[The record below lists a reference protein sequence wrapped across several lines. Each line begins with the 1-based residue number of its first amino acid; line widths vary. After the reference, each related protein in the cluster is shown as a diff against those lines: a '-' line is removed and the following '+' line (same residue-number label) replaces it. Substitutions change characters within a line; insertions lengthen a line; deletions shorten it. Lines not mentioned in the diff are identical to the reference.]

1 MSSELENQIKD
12 DLFRDKVIKFFSQY
26 KKYLITLLILL
37 ITIPSFYHAFK
48 AYERNKSEKIL
59 EDYSKAIM
67 MLSNE
72 NLDEADKI
80 FTKLLNEKNESI
92 MISSLNKIIEI
103 NLKKKN
109 PKKNIILIDDILN
122 SKKLSALN
130 TELLKIK
137 KALLIFDK
145 ADEKTMLDLLNKNE
159 KQSKFYSLSMQILVD
174 FYISKNE
181 LSKANEIRKLVNEK
195 YSLCQI
201 EQTIELQAQYWKNT
215 PGAK

>member
-26 KKYLITLLILL
+26 KKYLVTLLILL

-48 AYERNKSEKIL
+48 AYEHNKSEKIL

-67 MLSNE
+67 MLGNE

-80 FTKLLNEKNESI
+80 FTKLLNEKNEAI
-92 MISSLNKIIEI
+92 LISSLNKIIEI

-122 SKKLSALN
+122 SNKLSALN

-181 LSKANEIRKLVNEK
+181 LSKANEIQKLVNEK
-195 YSLCQI
+195 
-201 EQTIELQAQYWKNT
+201 
-215 PGAK
+215 

>member
-12 DLFRDKVIKFFSQY
+12 DLFRDKVIKFFSKY
-26 KKYLITLLILL
+26 KKYLISLLILL

-59 EDYSKAIM
+59 ENYSQAIM
-67 MLSNE
+67 MLGNE

-130 TELLKIK
+130 AELLKIK

-145 ADEKTMLDLLNKNE
+145 VDEKTMLDLLNKNE

-181 LSKANEIRKLVNEK
+181 VSKANEIQKLVNEK
-195 YSLCQI
+195 
-201 EQTIELQAQYWKNT
+201 
-215 PGAK
+215 

>member
-80 FTKLLNEKNESI
+80 FTKLLNEKNEAI

-145 ADEKTMLDLLNKNE
+145 ADEKTILDLLNKND

-181 LSKANEIRKLVNEK
+181 LSKANEIQKLVNEK
-195 YSLCQI
+195 
-201 EQTIELQAQYWKNT
+201 
-215 PGAK
+215 

>member
-26 KKYLITLLILL
+26 KKYLITLLVLL

-72 NLDEADKI
+72 NLDKADEI
-80 FTKLLNEKNESI
+80 FTKLLNEKNEAI

-137 KALLIFDK
+137 KALLIFDV

-159 KQSKFYSLSMQILVD
+159 KESKFYSLSMQILAD

-181 LSKANEIRKLVNEK
+181 VSKANEIQKLVNEK
-195 YSLCQI
+195 
-201 EQTIELQAQYWKNT
+201 
-215 PGAK
+215 

>member
-80 FTKLLNEKNESI
+80 FTKLLNEKNEAI
-92 MISSLNKIIEI
+92 MISALNKIIEI

-145 ADEKTMLDLLNKNE
+145 ADEKTMLDLLNKND

-195 YSLCQI
+195 
-201 EQTIELQAQYWKNT
+201 
-215 PGAK
+215 

>member
-80 FTKLLNEKNESI
+80 FTKLLNEKNEAI

-145 ADEKTMLDLLNKNE
+145 ADEKTMLDLLNKND

-181 LSKANEIRKLVNEK
+181 LLKANEIQKLVNEK
-195 YSLCQI
+195 
-201 EQTIELQAQYWKNT
+201 
-215 PGAK
+215 

>member
-92 MISSLNKIIEI
+92 IISSLNKIIEI

-145 ADEKTMLDLLNKNE
+145 ADEKTMLGLLNKNE

-195 YSLCQI
+195 
-201 EQTIELQAQYWKNT
+201 
-215 PGAK
+215 

>member
-26 KKYLITLLILL
+26 KKYLVTLLILL

-48 AYERNKSEKIL
+48 TYERNKSEKIL

-80 FTKLLNEKNESI
+80 FTKLLNEKNEAI

-145 ADEKTMLDLLNKNE
+145 ADEKTMLDLLNKNK

-174 FYISKNE
+174 FYILKNE
-181 LSKANEIRKLVNEK
+181 LSKVNEIRKLVNEK
-195 YSLCQI
+195 
-201 EQTIELQAQYWKNT
+201 
-215 PGAK
+215 

>member
-26 KKYLITLLILL
+26 KKYLVTLLILL

-67 MLSNE
+67 MLSNK
-72 NLDEADKI
+72 NFDEADKI
-80 FTKLLNEKNESI
+80 FTKLLNEKNEAI
-92 MISSLNKIIEI
+92 LISSLNKIIEI

-145 ADEKTMLDLLNKNE
+145 ADEKTMLGLLNKNE

-195 YSLCQI
+195 
-201 EQTIELQAQYWKNT
+201 
-215 PGAK
+215 

>member
-72 NLDEADKI
+72 NLDKADEI
-80 FTKLLNEKNESI
+80 FTKLLNEKNEAI

-145 ADEKTMLDLLNKNE
+145 ADEKTMLDLLNKND

-181 LSKANEIRKLVNEK
+181 LSKANEIQKLVNEK
-195 YSLCQI
+195 
-201 EQTIELQAQYWKNT
+201 
-215 PGAK
+215 

>member
-92 MISSLNKIIEI
+92 IISSLNKIIEI

-181 LSKANEIRKLVNEK
+181 LSKANEIQKLVNEK
-195 YSLCQI
+195 
-201 EQTIELQAQYWKNT
+201 
-215 PGAK
+215 

>member
-67 MLSNE
+67 MLGNE

-80 FTKLLNEKNESI
+80 FTKLLNEKNEAI

-145 ADEKTMLDLLNKNE
+145 ADEKTMLDLLNKND

-181 LSKANEIRKLVNEK
+181 LSKANEIQKLVNEK
-195 YSLCQI
+195 
-201 EQTIELQAQYWKNT
+201 
-215 PGAK
+215 

>member
-80 FTKLLNEKNESI
+80 FTKLLNEKNEAI
-92 MISSLNKIIEI
+92 LISSLNKIIEI

-109 PKKNIILIDDILN
+109 PKKNIIIIDDILN

-181 LSKANEIRKLVNEK
+181 LSKANEIQKLVNEK
-195 YSLCQI
+195 
-201 EQTIELQAQYWKNT
+201 
-215 PGAK
+215 

>member
-26 KKYLITLLILL
+26 KKYLVTLLILL

-67 MLSNE
+67 MLGNE

-80 FTKLLNEKNESI
+80 FTKLLNEKNEAI
-92 MISSLNKIIEI
+92 LISSLNKIIEI

-181 LSKANEIRKLVNEK
+181 LSKANEI
-195 YSLCQI
+195 Q
-201 EQTIELQAQYWKNT
+201 KNYLN
-215 PGAK
+215 

>member
-26 KKYLITLLILL
+26 KKYLVTLLILL

-67 MLSNE
+67 MLGNE

-80 FTKLLNEKNESI
+80 FTKLLNEKNEAI
-92 MISSLNKIIEI
+92 LISSLNKIIEI

-181 LSKANEIRKLVNEK
+181 LSKANEIQKLVNEK
-195 YSLCQI
+195 
-201 EQTIELQAQYWKNT
+201 
-215 PGAK
+215 

>member
-12 DLFRDKVIKFFSQY
+12 DLFRDKIIKFFSQY
-26 KKYLITLLILL
+26 KKYLVTLLILT
-37 ITIPSFYHAFK
+37 ITIPSLYHAFK

-59 EDYSKAIM
+59 EEYSQAIM
-67 MLSNE
+67 QLSNE

-80 FTKLLNEKNESI
+80 FTKLLNEKNEAI
-92 MISSLNKIIEI
+92 LISSLNKIIEI

-195 YSLCQI
+195 
-201 EQTIELQAQYWKNT
+201 
-215 PGAK
+215 

>member
-26 KKYLITLLILL
+26 KKYLVTLLILL

-80 FTKLLNEKNESI
+80 FTKLLNEKNEAI

-109 PKKNIILIDDILN
+109 PKKNIIIIDDILN

-145 ADEKTMLDLLNKNE
+145 ADEKTMLDFLNKNE

-181 LSKANEIRKLVNEK
+181 LSKANEIQKLVNEK
-195 YSLCQI
+195 
-201 EQTIELQAQYWKNT
+201 
-215 PGAK
+215 

>member
-26 KKYLITLLILL
+26 KKYLVTLLILL

-48 AYERNKSEKIL
+48 AYERNKSKKIL

-80 FTKLLNEKNESI
+80 FTKLLNEKNEAI

-109 PKKNIILIDDILN
+109 PKKNIIIIDDILN

-181 LSKANEIRKLVNEK
+181 LSKANEIQKLVNEK
-195 YSLCQI
+195 
-201 EQTIELQAQYWKNT
+201 
-215 PGAK
+215 

>member
-67 MLSNE
+67 MLGNE

-80 FTKLLNEKNESI
+80 FTKLLNEKNEAI

-137 KALLIFDK
+137 KALLIFNK
-145 ADEKTMLDLLNKNE
+145 ADEKIMLDLLNKNE

-195 YSLCQI
+195 
-201 EQTIELQAQYWKNT
+201 
-215 PGAK
+215 

>member
-12 DLFRDKVIKFFSQY
+12 DLFRDKIIKFFSQY

-37 ITIPSFYHAFK
+37 ITIPSFYHAIK

-59 EDYSKAIM
+59 EDYSQAIM
-67 MLSNE
+67 QLSNE

-80 FTKLLNEKNESI
+80 FTKLLNEKNEAV

-122 SKKLSALN
+122 SKKLSVLN

-159 KQSKFYSLSMQILVD
+159 KQSRFYSLLMQILVD
-174 FYISKNE
+174 FYISRNE
-181 LSKANEIRKLVNEK
+181 VSKANEIQKLINEK
-195 YSLCQI
+195 
-201 EQTIELQAQYWKNT
+201 
-215 PGAK
+215 

>member
-26 KKYLITLLILL
+26 KKYLVTLLILL

-80 FTKLLNEKNESI
+80 FTKLLNEKNEAI
-92 MISSLNKIIEI
+92 LISSLNKIIEI

-137 KALLIFDK
+137 KGLLIFDK

-181 LSKANEIRKLVNEK
+181 LSKANEIQKLVNEK
-195 YSLCQI
+195 
-201 EQTIELQAQYWKNT
+201 
-215 PGAK
+215 

>member
-67 MLSNE
+67 MLGNE

-92 MISSLNKIIEI
+92 IISSLNKIIEI

-145 ADEKTMLDLLNKNE
+145 ADEKTMLDLLNKND

-181 LSKANEIRKLVNEK
+181 LSKANEIQKLVNEK
-195 YSLCQI
+195 
-201 EQTIELQAQYWKNT
+201 
-215 PGAK
+215 

>member
-72 NLDEADKI
+72 NLDKADEI
-80 FTKLLNEKNESI
+80 FTKLLNEKNEAI
-92 MISSLNKIIEI
+92 MISSMNKIIEI
-103 NLKKKN
+103 NLKKN
-109 PKKNIILIDDILN
+109 PKKNIIIIDDILN

-145 ADEKTMLDLLNKNE
+145 ADEKTMLDLLNKND

-181 LSKANEIRKLVNEK
+181 LSKANEIQKLVNEK
-195 YSLCQI
+195 
-201 EQTIELQAQYWKNT
+201 
-215 PGAK
+215 

>member
-80 FTKLLNEKNESI
+80 FTKLLNEKNEAI
-92 MISSLNKIIEI
+92 LISSLNKIIEI

-181 LSKANEIRKLVNEK
+181 LLKANEIQKLVN
-195 YSLCQI
+195 
-201 EQTIELQAQYWKNT
+201 
-215 PGAK
+215 AK

>member
-12 DLFRDKVIKFFSQY
+12 DLFRDKIIKFFSQY
-26 KKYLITLLILL
+26 KKYLVTLLILI
-37 ITIPSFYHAFK
+37 ITIPSLYHAFK

-59 EDYSKAIM
+59 EEYSQAIM
-67 MLSNE
+67 QLSNE

-109 PKKNIILIDDILN
+109 PKKNIIIIDDILN

-181 LSKANEIRKLVNEK
+181 LSKANEIQKLVNEK
-195 YSLCQI
+195 
-201 EQTIELQAQYWKNT
+201 
-215 PGAK
+215 

>member
-80 FTKLLNEKNESI
+80 FTKLLNEKNEAI
-92 MISSLNKIIEI
+92 LISSLNKIIEI

-109 PKKNIILIDDILN
+109 PKKNIIIIDDILN

-145 ADEKTMLDLLNKNE
+145 ANEKTMLDLLNKNE

-181 LSKANEIRKLVNEK
+181 LSKANEIQKLVNEK
-195 YSLCQI
+195 
-201 EQTIELQAQYWKNT
+201 
-215 PGAK
+215 

>member
-67 MLSNE
+67 MLGNE

-80 FTKLLNEKNESI
+80 FTKLLNEKNEAI

-181 LSKANEIRKLVNEK
+181 VSKANEIQKLVNEK
-195 YSLCQI
+195 
-201 EQTIELQAQYWKNT
+201 
-215 PGAK
+215 

>member
-80 FTKLLNEKNESI
+80 FTKLLNEKNEAI

-145 ADEKTMLDLLNKNE
+145 ADEKNMLDLLNKNE

-181 LSKANEIRKLVNEK
+181 VSKANEIQKLVNEK
-195 YSLCQI
+195 
-201 EQTIELQAQYWKNT
+201 
-215 PGAK
+215 

>member
-26 KKYLITLLILL
+26 KKYLVTLLILL

-92 MISSLNKIIEI
+92 IISSLNKIIEI

-109 PKKNIILIDDILN
+109 PKKNIIIIDDILN

-145 ADEKTMLDLLNKNE
+145 ADEKTMLGLLNKNE

-195 YSLCQI
+195 
-201 EQTIELQAQYWKNT
+201 
-215 PGAK
+215 

>member
-12 DLFRDKVIKFFSQY
+12 DLFRDKVIKFFSKY
-26 KKYLITLLILL
+26 KKYLISLLILL

-59 EDYSKAIM
+59 ENYSQAIM
-67 MLSNE
+67 MLGNE

-80 FTKLLNEKNESI
+80 FTKLLNEKNEAI
-92 MISSLNKIIEI
+92 MISSLKKIIKI

-130 TELLKIK
+130 AELLKIK

-145 ADEKTMLDLLNKNE
+145 VDEKTMLDLLNKNE

-181 LSKANEIRKLVNEK
+181 LSKANEIQKLVNEK
-195 YSLCQI
+195 
-201 EQTIELQAQYWKNT
+201 
-215 PGAK
+215 

>member
-72 NLDEADKI
+72 NLDKADEI
-80 FTKLLNEKNESI
+80 FTKLLNEKNEAI

-145 ADEKTMLDLLNKNE
+145 ADEKTMLGLLNKNE

-195 YSLCQI
+195 
-201 EQTIELQAQYWKNT
+201 
-215 PGAK
+215 

>member
-80 FTKLLNEKNESI
+80 FTKLLNEKNEAI
-92 MISSLNKIIEI
+92 LISSLNKIIEI

-137 KALLIFDK
+137 KTLLIFDK
-145 ADEKTMLDLLNKNE
+145 ADEKTMLGLLNKNE
-159 KQSKFYSLSMQILVD
+159 KQNKFYSLSMQILVD

-195 YSLCQI
+195 
-201 EQTIELQAQYWKNT
+201 
-215 PGAK
+215 